1 MKVLIDTN
9 IMLDNLMQRKPDTEY
24 AEKIF
29 GFCATGRL
37 DGYVAAH
44 SILDAFYIMRKHFS
58 DVERRKAL
66 KKVCEIVSIVS
77 VDERK
82 IKAAL
87 ECDDFRDFEDCVQ
100 AKCAWSCNA
109 DYIITRNVK
118 DFSKSSIPAITAE
131 EFVNEFVEQFKLLG
145 ERI

>member
-1 MKVLIDTN
+1 MLIDTN
-9 IMLDNLMQRKPDTEY
+9 VILDNLLEREPNTEC

-37 DGYVAAH
+37 KGYVAAH

-58 DVERRKAL
+58 IAERCETL
-66 KKVCEIVSIVS
+66 LKVCEIVSIVS

-82 IKAAL
+82 IVDAL
-87 ECDDFRDFEDCVQ
+87 KYDDFRDFEDCVV
-100 AKCAWSCNA
+100 AKCAESCNA

-118 DFSKSSIPAITAE
+118 DFAESGVPAITAE
-131 EFVNEFVEQFKLLG
+131 DFLNKFIGQF
-145 ERI
+145 